1 MMERKKMKR
10 IEISAQQSED
20 DKKQSCLFAHIAASA
35 AFLDSRK
42 NPESEEKQQEQRG
55 LQETCCWRESC

>member
-1 MMERKKMKR
+1 MMKRKKMKR

-35 AFLDSRK
+35 AFLDSRE
-42 NPESEEKQQEQRG
+42 NPELKEKLQELQG
-55 LQETCCWRESC
+55 SQETCCWRESC